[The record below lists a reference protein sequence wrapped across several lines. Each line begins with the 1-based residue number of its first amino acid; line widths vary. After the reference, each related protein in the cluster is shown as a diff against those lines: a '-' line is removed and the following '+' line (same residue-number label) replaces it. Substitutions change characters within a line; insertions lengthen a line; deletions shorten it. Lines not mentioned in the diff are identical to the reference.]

1 MFTAFRTH
9 SKLISADLYIKTHV
23 TSKKYSNNHD
33 NQNIS
38 SKYTNMAET
47 LIYKTKNTL
56 NIYNIKGRAV
66 ATSVGLLQGLTHWF
80 HHETSQDSA
89 KALFIHVTA
98 LSFVHQ
104 DCRVRKRHQHVKS

>member
-1 MFTAFRTH
+1 
-9 SKLISADLYIKTHV
+9 V

-33 NQNIS
+33 NQKVS

-56 NIYNIKGRAV
+56 NIHNIKGRAV
-66 ATSVGLLQGLTHWF
+66 ATSVGLLQGLRHWF

-104 DCRVRKRHQHVKS
+104 NATNTSNRDSNTREKRFLFHSYRQKHCFNHVD